1 MKTRADNS
9 IQEFGAG
16 VLLNNLHA
24 LESEFEGVRKGED
37 IEAIHRMRVASR
49 RLRAALPLFGPVISA
64 KKHTEWSRHIGQ
76 LTKALGAA
84 RDSDVQIDHLDEY
97 LRALPPG
104 PARPGA
110 RRDARPAPHPPR
122 W

>member
-49 RLRAALPLFGPVISA
+49 RLRAACRCLDPRFPQKAYRMVSPHQQVDQSA
-64 KKHTEWSRHIGQ
+64 R
-76 LTKALGAA
+76 
-84 RDSDVQIDHLDEY
+84 
-97 LRALPPG
+97 
-104 PARPGA
+104 
-110 RRDARPAPHPPR
+110 
-122 W
+122 

>member
-1 MKTRADNS
+1 MKTRTDLS

-16 VLLNNLHA
+16 ILLNNLSA

-49 RLRAALPLFGPVISA
+49 RLRAALPLFGPVIA
-64 KKHTEWSRHIGQ
+64 PKKHIEWIRHIGW

-84 RDSDVQIDHLDEY
+84 RL
-97 LRALPPG
+97 
-104 PARPGA
+104 
-110 RRDARPAPHPPR
+110 APRSGTPRHPPAAAAAAPAASKVAG
-122 W
+122 